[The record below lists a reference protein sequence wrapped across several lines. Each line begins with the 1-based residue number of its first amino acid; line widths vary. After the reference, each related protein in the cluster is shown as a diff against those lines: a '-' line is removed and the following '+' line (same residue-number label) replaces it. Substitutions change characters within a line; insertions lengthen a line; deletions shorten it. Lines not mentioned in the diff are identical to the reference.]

1 MIASNYKFTSVSVLV
16 SRVVSPDGQLI
27 LDILIQIIELLH
39 VVLFQRG
46 AVFRDIHN
54 VEETELLHGL
64 EEEGV
69 NVGVVVEEVHIG
81 DPGDSIK
88 YSVVLFRP
96 QPDILE
102 SIIDPA

>member
-69 NVGVVVEEVHIG
+69 DVGVVVEEILVRDLGYLIEHV
-81 DPGDSIK
+81 SF
-88 YSVVLFRP
+88 LFRP
-96 QPDILE
+96 QPE
-102 SIIDPA
+102 RG